1 MEKLYHPFR
10 QELFDWTI
18 SVNPAANV
26 QICCLAQCGPCVRH
40 TIHIVALCGEIAKLH
55 ENADGVAY

>member
-1 MEKLYHPFR
+1 MGFLQACIFKFWMETLYHPFR

-26 QICCLAQCGPCVRH
+26 QICCLAPGGPCVRD
-40 TIHIVALCGEIAKLH
+40 TPST
-55 ENADGVAY
+55 